1 MKTENGCYNCM
12 KELTQVAAVAVGA
25 MEALMRQRI
34 REQIAERNKIK
45 EIEDYLAT
53 AGRKGEVK

>member
-1 MKTENGCYNCM
+1 MM

>member
-1 MKTENGCYNCM
+1 MM

-34 REQIAERNKIK
+34 REQISERKKIK
-45 EIEDYLAT
+45 EIENYLAT
-53 AGRKGEVK
+53 TGRKDEIK